1 MDINQLY
8 KYQSDYLDILNEF
21 FIGVVGKCSSSF
33 NSFDEVHNELKNN
46 LDKSDNVMQCFSDM
60 VQGLCALYSSRGQD
74 AFKFA
79 KELNACKLVLGGGSR
94 FYGTQ
99 LNATKRALL
108 FADTVLIPDPILP
121 FLERERVEEK
131 FQYILI
137 LKAAFFVLQMKDL
150 NSSAFD
156 MLPFFI
162 FPSWEK
168 SLEDHDQ
175 HTQSQ
180 ANQLVVDVFN
190 HYVDSGIKSADEIYD
205 FAVKNERTFLEQVEK
220 NCLFV
225 APGRKAGDS
234 VRIAMEYYKTEML
247 RMRSKEWCDEY
258 LHMPEVA
265 ILINAICERI
275 FPQYHLLENADEL
288 KSNPLLCVDSQAH
301 YYQLVSSMKNSF
313 ISEYAKFDTQ
323 TTGILSALN
332 DARLDFLS
340 NIPYEQMIQIR
351 TSNENVEFRKQLR
364 ELVNSLPTTKIDD
377 LAYVSSEVCA
387 YVEASISRHRKEI
400 ELIKSK
406 YKTKHTQ
413 TAVIGTASLAVALYP
428 VLAPFI
434 TGLSLTATSS
444 KYVYDKFEERNE
456 LKQASHSLMGVIS
469 LAKLQEKI

>member
-1 MDINQLY
+1 MNTNQLY
-8 KYQSDYLDILNEF
+8 KYQSDYLDILDEF
-21 FIGVVGKCSSSF
+21 FTGVVGKCSSSF
-33 NSFDEVHNELKNN
+33 ISFDEVHHELKNN
-46 LDKSDNVMQCFSDM
+46 LDKSDHVMYCFSDM
-60 VQGLCALYSSRGQD
+60 ETRLRALYSNCGPD

-79 KELNACKLVLGGGSR
+79 QELNACKLVLGGSSR

-121 FLERERVEEK
+121 YLERERDEEK

-168 SLEDHDQ
+168 SLEEYDQ
-175 HTQSQ
+175 HTQVQ
-180 ANQLVVDVFN
+180 AKQLITDVFS
-190 HYVDSGIKSADEIYD
+190 HYVDSGIKSAEEIYD
-205 FAVKNERTFLEQVEK
+205 FAIKNESTFLEQVEK
-220 NCLFV
+220 NQLFV

-234 VRIAMEYYKTEML
+234 VRIAMGHYKTEML
-247 RMRSKEWCDEY
+247 RMRSKAWCDEY
-258 LHMPEVA
+258 LRMPEIA
-265 ILINAICERI
+265 ILINAVCERI

-313 ISEYAKFDTQ
+313 ISDYAKFDTQ
-323 TTGILSALN
+323 TTGIVNALN
-332 DARLDFLS
+332 DTRLDFLS
-340 NIPYEQMIQIR
+340 NIPYDQMVQIR

-364 ELVNSLPTTKIDD
+364 ELVNSLPATKVDD
-377 LAYVSSEVCA
+377 LAHVSGEVCA

-400 ELIKSK
+400 ETIKAK

-413 TAVIGTASLAVALYP
+413 TAVIGSASLAVALYP

-434 TGLSLTATSS
+434 TGLGFTATTG
-444 KYVYDKFEERNE
+444 KYVYDKLEEKNE

-469 LAKLQEKI
+469 LAKS

>member
-1 MDINQLY
+1 MNTNQLY

-21 FIGVVGKCSSSF
+21 FTGVVGKCSSSF
-33 NSFDEVHNELKNN
+33 ISFDEVHHELKNN
-46 LDKSDNVMQCFSDM
+46 LDKSDHVMYCFSDM
-60 VQGLCALYSSRGQD
+60 ETRLRSLYSNRGPD

-79 KELNACKLVLGGGSR
+79 QELNACKLVLGGSSR

-121 FLERERVEEK
+121 YLERERDEEK
-131 FQYILI
+131 FQYIHI

-168 SLEDHDQ
+168 SLEEYDQ
-175 HTQSQ
+175 HTQVQ
-180 ANQLVVDVFN
+180 AKQLITDVFS
-190 HYVDSGIKSADEIYD
+190 HYVDSGIKSAEEIYD
-205 FAVKNERTFLEQVEK
+205 FAIKNESTFLEQVEK
-220 NCLFV
+220 NQLFV

-234 VRIAMEYYKTEML
+234 IRIAMGHYKTEML
-247 RMRSKEWCDEY
+247 RMRSKAWCDEY
-258 LHMPEVA
+258 LRMPEIA
-265 ILINAICERI
+265 ILINAVCERI

-313 ISEYAKFDTQ
+313 ISDYAKFDTQ
-323 TTGILSALN
+323 TTGIVSALN
-332 DARLDFLS
+332 DTRLDFLS
-340 NIPYEQMIQIR
+340 NIPYDQMVQIR

-364 ELVNSLPTTKIDD
+364 ELVNSLPATKVDD
-377 LAYVSSEVCA
+377 LAYVSGEVCA

-400 ELIKSK
+400 EIIKAK

-413 TAVIGTASLAVALYP
+413 TAVIGSASLAVALYP

-434 TGLSLTATSS
+434 TGLGFTATTG
-444 KYVYDKFEERNE
+444 KYVYDKLEEKNE

-469 LAKLQEKI
+469 LAKS

>member
-1 MDINQLY
+1 MDTNQLY

-33 NSFDEVHNELKNN
+33 ISFDDVHNELKNN
-46 LDKSDNVMQCFSDM
+46 LDKSDHVIYCFSDM
-60 VQGLCALYSSRGQD
+60 EKSLSSLYSSRGPD

-79 KELNACKLVLGGGSR
+79 KELNACKLVLGGSSR

-99 LNATKRALL
+99 LNATKRSLL
-108 FADTVLIPDPILP
+108 FADTVLVPDPILP
-121 FLERERVEEK
+121 YLERERAEEK
-131 FQYILI
+131 FQYIHI

-168 SLEDHDQ
+168 SLEEYDQ
-175 HTQSQ
+175 HTQVQ
-180 ANQLVVDVFN
+180 AKQLITDVFS

-205 FAVKNERTFLEQVEK
+205 FAVKNERTFLKQVEK
-220 NCLFV
+220 NQLFV
-225 APGRKAGDS
+225 APGRQAGDS
-234 VRIAMEYYKTEML
+234 VRIAMGHYKTEML
-247 RMRSKEWCDEY
+247 RMRNKAWCDEY
-258 LHMPEVA
+258 LRMPEIA
-265 ILINAICERI
+265 ILINAVCERI

-313 ISEYAKFDTQ
+313 ISDYANFDTQ
-323 TTGILSALN
+323 TTGIVNALN
-332 DARLDFLS
+332 DTRLDFLS
-340 NIPYEQMIQIR
+340 NIPYDQMIQIR

-400 ELIKSK
+400 ELIKAK

-413 TAVIGTASLAVALYP
+413 TALIGTASLAVALYP

-434 TGLSLTATSS
+434 TGLGLTATSS
-444 KYVYDKFEERNE
+444 KYLYDKLEERND
-456 LKQASHSLMGVIS
+456 LKQASHSLMGVVS
-469 LAKLQEKI
+469 LAKSQ